1 MDKVVVE
8 QKKPASDVMKLLW
21 SELNEKLLHCDDVAL
36 LTKWRDA
43 MAKTGRLNRALR
55 IQGRMNLVRNR
66 HEIAALKSI
75 TAAVQKE
82 LT

>member
-8 QKKPASDVMKLLW
+8 QKKPVSDVMKLLW

-36 LTKWRDA
+36 LIKWRDSFA
-43 MAKTGRLNRALR
+43 RAGRLNRALR

-66 HEIAALKSI
+66 YEIAALKSI
-75 TAAVQKE
+75 TAAAQKG
-82 LT
+82 LN

>member
-1 MDKVVVE
+1 MKH
-8 QKKPASDVMKLLW
+8 DVDVTEMLW
-21 SELNEKLLHCDDVAL
+21 SDLNQELLKCNDVDLLV
-36 LTKWRDA
+36 KWRDA

-82 LT
+82 LN